1 MYLFLFGFHS
11 FLYLFVLS
19 SVVSICSN
27 HVVRRDFLKLI
38 NVHDLFI
45 FCERTAWRSS
55 FKRFEYFVLK
65 KEGKNTFH

>member
-1 MYLFLFGFHS
+1 MLVFF
-11 FLYLFVLS
+11 
-19 SVVSICSN
+19 
-27 HVVRRDFLKLI
+27 KLI

-45 FCERTAWRSS
+45 FCEHTVRRSS